1 MFDAKEIA
9 KKLAGKGGGVEIEV
23 DDPMGDDKEAQTGP
37 EDALRDMFNAM
48 KSGHFDVAA
57 DAFMAAVMH
66 CEAMMHGDDDSAY
79 DDKE

>member
-9 KKLAGKGGGVEIEV
+9 KKLAGKGGVTVELDEE
-23 DDPMGDDKEAQTGP
+23 PMGDEAKAGP

-48 KSGHFDVAA
+48 KAGHFDVAA
-57 DAFMAAVMH
+57 DAFKAAVM
-66 CEAMMHGDDDSAY
+66 CCDDDSEY